1 MTTASRSLTTAL
13 SRARSLAAC
22 SAELHHQPG
31 RDRTVRHLPTTA
43 EGVETSEQL
52 SLLRSEGCD
61 EVQGYLFSP
70 ALSAADAEKMI
81 AKRRLRVVA

>member
-1 MTTASRSLTTAL
+1 
-13 SRARSLAAC
+13 
-22 SAELHHQPG
+22 
-31 RDRTVRHLPTTA
+31 
-43 EGVETSEQL
+43 VETSEQL

-70 ALSAADAEKMI
+70 ALSAADAD

>member
-1 MTTASRSLTTAL
+1 MDLNPADDGS
-13 SRARSLAAC
+13 
-22 SAELHHQPG
+22 
-31 RDRTVRHLPTTA
+31 TVRHLPTTA